1 MKKLFI
7 AVCLLSYSWGHAQEI
22 TGKVD
27 NHKKSE
33 MDITI
38 MAFGMDNPIIVGK
51 VDKNASF
58 SVNLDI
64 AQVSETQAS
73 EENMM
78 PLYFSFYFKCMDSDK
93 FGSHKETAAKREDY
107 LRLVVKNQWAGTVF
121 LVSDPALTPWLQDN
135 GYNNAV
141 VGSFYEVLY
150 LSEDLTLDFT
160 CESQIY
166 VDENTTTDV
175 NYIFDIAL
183 KKGFNWIQYDIEEV
197 YETNPDIR
205 ASFPSKV
212 TIRNMQDPAKMK
224 WIGTYY

>member
-1 MKKLFI
+1 
-7 AVCLLSYSWGHAQEI
+7 
-22 TGKVD
+22 
-27 NHKKSE
+27 
-33 MDITI
+33 MDIAI

-51 VDKNASF
+51 VDKNANF

-64 AQVSETQAS
+64 AQVSEAQAS

-78 PLYFSFYFKCMDSDK
+78 PLYFSFYFKCMDSNQ
-93 FGSHKETAAKREDY
+93 FGSYKETAAKREDY
-107 LRLVVKNQWAGTVF
+107 LRLLVKNNWEGTVF
-121 LVSDPALTPWLQDN
+121 LVSDPALIPWMEDD

-141 VGSFYEVLY
+141 VSSFCEILY
-150 LSEDLTLDFT
+150 LNEDLTLDFT

-166 VDENTTTDV
+166 VDENTNADV
-175 NYIFDIAL
+175 AYVFNISL

-212 TIRNMQDPAKMK
+212 TIRNLQDPAKMK
-224 WIGTYY
+224 WIGKYY